1 MKRCILDSSFL
12 IDLLNEIADG
22 VAGRAARWLL
32 RNPSAQL
39 WITPVTVAEI
49 LEGARDPEA
58 VKAYL
63 ARYSWQGIHR
73 IHAER
78 VAIRQKRNAHRMG
91 ENDAWQSALAENLD
105 AIIVG
110 HDHAFQ
116 QLGESY
122 EDHWRSSRAK

>member
-1 MKRCILDSSFL
+1 
-12 IDLLNEIADG
+12 
-22 VAGRAARWLL
+22 
-32 RNPSAQL
+32 
-39 WITPVTVAEI
+39 
-49 LEGARDPEA
+49 
-58 VKAYL
+58 
-63 ARYSWQGIHR
+63 
-73 IHAER
+73 
-78 VAIRQKRNAHRMG
+78 MG

>member
-1 MKRCILDSSFL
+1 
-12 IDLLNEIADG
+12 
-22 VAGRAARWLL
+22 
-32 RNPSAQL
+32 
-39 WITPVTVAEI
+39 VTVAEI

-78 VAIRQKRNAHRMG
+78 VAIRHKRNAHGMG

-116 QLGESY
+116 QLGEGY